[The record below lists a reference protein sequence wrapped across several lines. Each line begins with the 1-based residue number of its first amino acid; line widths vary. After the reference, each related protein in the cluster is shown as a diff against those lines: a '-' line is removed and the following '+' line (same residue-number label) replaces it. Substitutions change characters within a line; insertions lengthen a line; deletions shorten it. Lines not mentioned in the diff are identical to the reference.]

1 MSKKSKALSGLSVQE
16 LTSKVFDLR
25 KDLIKLKA
33 QAKTTGMKN
42 SASIRETKR
51 AIARALTF
59 ANAKGPATEESK
71 SSKTTKAKKAQKV
84 SEE

>member
-42 SASIRETKR
+42 STSIRETKR

-59 ANAKGPATEESK
+59 ANTKGAKEEAQTKS
-71 SSKTTKAKKAQKV
+71 SSKTKKAQKV